1 MPGLAAVFNSGKT
14 QEDLAGYNALS
25 EEEKEGLDVP
35 VVGFGMDSGGKLP
48 CCITPPFETLG
59 TPTVVNVKIEG
70 AFPIVNGNTLTPA
83 PGTNPCTV
91 IPSGCTNPRVAVGTI
106 ARVLINGQVPL
117 CVGDVLNA
125 SAGITIAS
133 GATRVTIG
141 A

>member
-1 MPGLAAVFNSGKT
+1 MPGLAAVFNSGIT
-14 QEDLAGYNALS
+14 QEDLSAYN
-25 EEEKEGLDVP
+25 ELDPEVRATIDAPVP
-35 VVGFGMDSGGKLP
+35 GFGIDSGGKLP

-59 TPTVVNVKIEG
+59 TPTVANVKIEG

-91 IPSGCTNPRVAVGTI
+91 IPSGCTNPRVAVGTV
-106 ARVLINGQVPL
+106 ARVLINGQIPL

-125 SAGITIAS
+125 AAGITIAS

>member
-1 MPGLAAVFNSGKT
+1 MPGLAAVFNSGVT
-14 QEDLAGYNALS
+14 QEDLSAYNDLPEDVKA
-25 EEEKEGLDVP
+25 GLDIPVP
-35 VVGFGMDSGGKLP
+35 GFGMDSGGKLP
-48 CCITPPFETLG
+48 CCITPPFQTLG
-59 TPTVVNVKIEG
+59 TPTEANVKIEG

-91 IPSGCTNPRVAVGTI
+91 IPSACTNPRVAVSTT
-106 ARVLINGQVPL
+106 ARVLINGQAPL

-125 SAGITIAS
+125 SAAITVAS